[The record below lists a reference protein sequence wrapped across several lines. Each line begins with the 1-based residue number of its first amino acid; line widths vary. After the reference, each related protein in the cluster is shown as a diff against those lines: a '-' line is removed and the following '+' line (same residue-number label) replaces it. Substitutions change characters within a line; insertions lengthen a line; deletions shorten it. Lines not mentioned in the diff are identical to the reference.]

1 MSDETLKPCSGRTA
15 GAMTIAAVAAVLA
28 SNLMPVDAAAET
40 DTVNIYTTR
49 QEVLIQPVLD
59 AYRAATGA
67 EVNVIFIKEGLVE
80 RLKSEG
86 ANSPA
91 DVILTA
97 DVGYILE
104 ADEAGLLQPIDS
116 EILEAAIPVNY
127 RQSDGRWYGF
137 SLRARPIMYS
147 KERVDPSEL
156 STYEELADPKWK
168 GRICVRSSSNVY
180 NQSLV
185 SSMIV
190 ADGAEATETWAKGF
204 VANFARDPDG
214 GDRDQIVAV
223 AAGECDIAIANTYY
237 LGGML
242 TSTDNPEQ
250 KAAAQKVAVFW
261 PNQAGRGV
269 HVNVTGGGVAANAPH
284 KDAAVRFLEFLT
296 TEDAQRLFADVVNE
310 YPIVVG
316 IEPNETIA
324 AFGAYTPDAVALEE
338 LGGNVRRE
346 AVEIMDRAGWK

>member
-1 MSDETLKPCSGRTA
+1 MFRPPLTPRSLRVAGIATTA
-15 GAMTIAAVAAVLA
+15 AILA
-28 SNLMPVDAAAET
+28 STLMPIDAAAET

-91 DVILTA
+91 DVVLTA

-104 ADEAGLLQPIDS
+104 ADDAGLLQPIDS
-116 EILEAAIPVNY
+116 EILEAAIPASY
-127 RQSDGRWYGF
+127 RQSDGRWFGF

-147 KERVDPSEL
+147 KDRVDPAEL
-156 STYEELADPKWK
+156 STYEELADPKWQ

-190 ADGAEATETWAKGF
+190 ADGVEATEAWAKGF

-214 GDRDQIVAV
+214 GDRDQIMAV

-250 KAAAQKVAVFW
+250 KEAAEQVAVFW
-261 PNQAGRGV
+261 PNQGERGV
-269 HVNVTGGGVAANAPH
+269 HVNVTGGGVAAYAPH
-284 KDAAVRFLEFLT
+284 KAAAVRFLEFLT

-316 IEPNETIA
+316 LEPNETVA
-324 AFGAYTPDAVALEE
+324 SFGVFEADTVALEE
-338 LGGNVRRE
+338 LGGDVRRE

>member
-1 MSDETLKPCSGRTA
+1 MSRATLRPRSTTA
-15 GAMTIAAVAAVLA
+15 ATTIAAAALLA
-28 SNLMPVDAAAET
+28 LSLMPIAASAET

-104 ADEAGLLQPIDS
+104 ADEAGLLQPVDS
-116 EILEAAIPVNY
+116 DVLEAAIPAAY

-147 KERVDPSEL
+147 KDRIDPSEL
-156 STYEELADPKWK
+156 STYEDLADPKWK

-190 ADGAEATETWAKGF
+190 ADGAEATEEWAKGF

-214 GDRDQIVAV
+214 GDRDQIMAV

-250 KAAAQKVAVFW
+250 KAAAEQVAVFW
-261 PNQAGRGV
+261 PNQGDRGV
-269 HVNVTGGGVAANAPH
+269 HVNITGGGIAANAPH

-310 YPIVVG
+310 YPIVAG
-316 IEPNETIA
+316 MAPNETVDG
-324 AFGAYTPDAVALEE
+324 FGVFTPDAVALEE
-338 LGGNVRRE
+338 LGGDIRRE

>member
-1 MSDETLKPCSGRTA
+1 MSRSTLRPRST
-15 GAMTIAAVAAVLA
+15 AVAAAAAMAAALLA
-28 SNLMPVDAAAET
+28 SNLMPIDATAET

-59 AYRAATGA
+59 AYREATGA

-104 ADEAGLLQPIDS
+104 ADEAGLLQSVDS
-116 EILEAAIPVNY
+116 DILEAAIPAPY
-127 RQSDGRWYGF
+127 RASDGNWYGF
-137 SLRARPIMYS
+137 SLRARPIMYA
-147 KERVDPSEL
+147 KDRVDPSEL
-156 STYEELADPKWK
+156 SSYEELSDPKWK

-190 ADGAEATETWAKGF
+190 ADGPEATEEWAKGF

-214 GDRDQIVAV
+214 GDRDQIMAV

-250 KAAAQKVAVFW
+250 KAAAEQIAVFW
-261 PNQAGRGV
+261 PNQADRGV
-269 HVNVTGGGVAANAPH
+269 HVNITGGGIAAHAPH
-284 KDAAVRFLEFLT
+284 KEAAVRFLEFLT
-296 TEDAQRLFADVVNE
+296 TEQAQRLFADVVNE
-310 YPIVVG
+310 YPIVIG
-316 IEPNETIA
+316 LAPNETVA
-324 AFGAYTPDAVALEE
+324 SFGTFTADPIALEE
-338 LGGNVRRE
+338 LGGDVRVE
-346 AVEIMDRAGWK
+346 AIEIMDRAGWK

>member
-1 MSDETLKPCSGRTA
+1 MPRSTHSPRPFRLASF
-15 GAMTIAAVAAVLA
+15 AVATASAVFA
-28 SNLMPVDAAAET
+28 STLMAIDAAAEN

-59 AYRAATGA
+59 AYRNATGA

-86 ANSPA
+86 TNSPA

-104 ADEAGLLQPIDS
+104 ADEAGLLQPVDS
-116 EILEAAIPVNY
+116 DILEAAIPAPY
-127 RQSDGRWYGF
+127 RASDGNWYGF

-147 KERVDPSEL
+147 KDRVDPAEL
-156 STYEELADPKWK
+156 STYEDLSDPKWK

-185 SSMIV
+185 SSMII
-190 ADGAEATETWAKGF
+190 ADGPEATEAWANGF

-214 GDRDQIVAV
+214 GDRDQIMAV
-223 AAGECDIAIANTYY
+223 AAGECDIAVANTYY
-237 LGGML
+237 LGGMMN
-242 TSTDNPEQ
+242 STDNPEQ
-250 KAAAQKVAVFW
+250 KAAAEHIAVFW
-261 PNQAGRGV
+261 PNQGDRGV
-269 HVNVTGGGVAANAPH
+269 HVNITGGGIAAHAPH
-284 KDAAVRFLEFLT
+284 KEAAVRFLEFLT

-310 YPIVVG
+310 YPIVAG
-316 IEPNETIA
+316 MEPN
-324 AFGAYTPDAVALEE
+324 DAVASFGTFTADPIALEE
-338 LGGNVRRE
+338 LGGDVRRE
-346 AVEIMDRAGWK
+346 AIEIMDRAGWK

>member
-1 MSDETLKPCSGRTA
+1 MSRPRLRPRSTA
-15 GAMTIAAVAAVLA
+15 VTGATAIAAAVLLA
-28 SNLMPVDAAAET
+28 SNLMPIDAAAET

-104 ADEAGLLQPIDS
+104 ADEAGLLQSADS
-116 EILEAAIPVNY
+116 DILEAAIPAPY
-127 RQSDGRWYGF
+127 RASDGNWFGF

-147 KERVDPSEL
+147 KDRVDPSEL
-156 STYEELADPKWK
+156 STYEALADPKWK

-185 SSMIV
+185 SSMII
-190 ADGAEATETWAKGF
+190 ADGPEATETWAKGF

-214 GDRDQIVAV
+214 GDRDQIMAV

-250 KAAAQKVAVFW
+250 KAAAGQIAVFW
-261 PNQAGRGV
+261 PNQGDRGV
-269 HVNVTGGGVAANAPH
+269 HVNITGGGIAANAPH
-284 KDAAVRFLEFLT
+284 KEAAVRFLEFLT

-310 YPIVVG
+310 YPIVAG
-316 IEPNETIA
+316 MAANETVTS
-324 AFGAYTPDAVALEE
+324 FGVFTADPVALEE
-338 LGGNVRRE
+338 LGGDVRRE

>member
-1 MSDETLKPCSGRTA
+1 MYARSVTGPRRSFRLS
-15 GAMTIAAVAAVLA
+15 AVLA
-28 SNLMPVDAAAET
+28 GALALVPFAFPHGAAAEA

-59 AYRAATGA
+59 AYRAASGA

-91 DVILTA
+91 DVVLTA

-104 ADEAGLLQPIDS
+104 ADEAGLLQPIASDA
-116 EILEAAIPVNY
+116 IEAAVPAAY
-127 RQSDGRWYGF
+127 RQSDGRWFGF
-137 SLRARPIMYS
+137 SLRARPIMYARD
-147 KERVDPSEL
+147 RVDPAEL
-156 STYEELADPKWK
+156 SSYEALADPKWR

-185 SSMIV
+185 SSLIV
-190 ADGAEATETWAKGF
+190 ADGAEATEAWAKAF
-204 VANFARDPDG
+204 VSNFARDPDG
-214 GDRDQIVAV
+214 GDRDQIMAV

-242 TSTDNPEQ
+242 RDDDNPEQ
-250 KAAAQKVAVFW
+250 MEAAQAVAVFW
-261 PNQAGRGV
+261 PNQDGRGV
-269 HVNVTGGGVAANAPH
+269 HVNVTGGGVVAHAPH
-284 KDAAVRFLEFLT
+284 RDAAVRFLEYLV
-296 TEDAQRLFADVVNE
+296 TEEAQRLFADIVNE
-310 YPIVVG
+310 YPIVAG
-316 IEPNETIA
+316 MAPNETIA
-324 AFGAYTPDAVALEE
+324 GFGTFKADSVPLEQ
-338 LGGNVRRE
+338 LGGDVRRQ

>member
-1 MSDETLKPCSGRTA
+1 M
-15 GAMTIAAVAAVLA
+15 AAAALLA
-28 SNLMPVDAAAET
+28 LNLMPVDAAAET

-59 AYRAATGA
+59 AYREATGA

-104 ADEAGLLQPIDS
+104 ADEAGLLQSVDS
-116 EILEAAIPVNY
+116 DILEAAIPTPY
-127 RQSDGRWYGF
+127 RASDGNWYGF

-147 KERVDPSEL
+147 KDRVDPSEL
-156 STYEELADPKWK
+156 STYEELSDPKWK

-185 SSMIV
+185 SSMII
-190 ADGAEATETWAKGF
+190 ADGAEATEEWAKGF

-214 GDRDQIVAV
+214 GDRDQIMAV

-250 KAAAQKVAVFW
+250 KAAAEQIAVFW
-261 PNQAGRGV
+261 PNQGDRGV
-269 HVNVTGGGVAANAPH
+269 HVNITGGGIAAHAPH
-284 KDAAVRFLEFLT
+284 KEAAVRFLEFLT
-296 TEDAQRLFADVVNE
+296 TEQAQRLFADVVNE

-316 IEPNETIA
+316 LAPNETVA
-324 AFGAYTPDAVALEE
+324 SFGAFTADPIALEE
-338 LGGNVRRE
+338 LGGDVRVE
-346 AVEIMDRAGWK
+346 AIEIMDRAGWK

>member
-1 MSDETLKPCSGRTA
+1 MFRPPLTPRSLRVA
-15 GAMTIAAVAAVLA
+15 GVAATAAILA
-28 SNLMPVDAAAET
+28 STLMPIDAAAET

-91 DVILTA
+91 DVVLTA

-104 ADEAGLLQPIDS
+104 ADDAGLLQPIDS
-116 EILEAAIPVNY
+116 EILEAAIPASY
-127 RQSDGRWYGF
+127 RQSDGRWFGF

-147 KERVDPSEL
+147 KDRVDPAEL
-156 STYEELADPKWK
+156 STYEELADPKWQ

-190 ADGAEATETWAKGF
+190 ADGVEATEAWAKGF

-214 GDRDQIVAV
+214 GDRDQIMAV

-250 KAAAQKVAVFW
+250 KEAAEQVAVFW
-261 PNQAGRGV
+261 PNQGERGV
-269 HVNVTGGGVAANAPH
+269 HVNVTGGGVAAYAPH
-284 KDAAVRFLEFLT
+284 KAAAVRFLEFLT

-316 IEPNETIA
+316 LEPNETVA
-324 AFGAYTPDAVALEE
+324 SFGVFEADTVALEE
-338 LGGNVRRE
+338 LGGDVRRE